1 MPQIR
6 LSLFSRER
14 QTVVLPDQ
22 SLLSLSF
29 LRLTSLLRIGN
40 NSTIYDGLVDSGAPL
55 TVVPERIWRTF
66 EKEIEWFSFPAN
78 TTPSNLWT
86 EVAGVT
92 GGTVKC
98 RLGRISMVALD
109 LQGKELAPVPVI
121 AKFAEDGTLFPR
133 ILVGL
138 HVSILQDRRFIL
150 DVDGLEGWLED
161 R

>member
-1 MPQIR
+1 MPKIR

-14 QTVVLPDQ
+14 QPVILPDQ
-22 SLLSLSF
+22 SLLSLEF
-29 LRLTSLLRIGN
+29 FRLIALLRIG
-40 NSTIYDGLVDSGAPL
+40 STPAIYDGLMDSGAPL
-55 TVVPERIWRTF
+55 TVVPERIWRPF
-66 EKEIEWFSFPAN
+66 ESEIEWLTFPTN
-78 TTPSNLWT
+78 TTPSSLWT

-98 RLGRISMVALD
+98 QLGRISMVALD
-109 LQGKELAPVPVI
+109 LQGRELAPVQVI

-138 HVSILQDRRFIL
+138 HVSILQGRRFTV
-150 DVDGLEGWLED
+150 DVDCVEGWLED